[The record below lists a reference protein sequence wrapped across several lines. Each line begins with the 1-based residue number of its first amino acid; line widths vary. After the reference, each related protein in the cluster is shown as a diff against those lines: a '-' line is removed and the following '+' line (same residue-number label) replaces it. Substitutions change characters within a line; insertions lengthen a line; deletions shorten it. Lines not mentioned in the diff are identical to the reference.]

1 MKTKKLLSLII
12 FLLTIFSLSFLNIKT
27 NASTEYEYITTSKGS
42 YLTYRGTNVKVEV
55 PTTYTKQATEFRGV
69 WVSPYA
75 GDVTG
80 YTTTQSVWQNELLSV
95 LDNMEKLNLNVIIF
109 HLRTHNDALY
119 DTDLAPKS
127 SYVSAANFKYWDYLS
142 WFIEECHNRGIEFHA
157 WLNPYRISS
166 SSTTM
171 SKVLSKYES
180 YRKNPARKQENVLIG
195 KNGAILDPGRP
206 EVKEYL
212 VDVCMEIIKK
222 YDVDAIHFD
231 DYFYISDVDDSAT
244 YNKYKSEYNN
254 VNIQTFRRLQVD
266 DFIETLSEEM
276 YNYNIA
282 NNKAVQLGISP
293 SGVYRNGSYTTNYQ
307 YDENGTLISPTA
319 SNTAGYAHYDA
330 PLYSDT
336 KKWIDNEWI
345 DYITPQLYGSFEST
359 GCCYADAID
368 WWSQVVKYKKVN
380 LYSGLGIYKSLSDS
394 SDSGWYAKNNRT
406 LELQLKYNQK
416 HSEVKGFCL
425 YQYRTIRDNLNSN
438 SDFKNVFTN
447 FLTKKA
453 LTPKILRYSYEVGE
467 PSNLKLIQGINKTT
481 LLFDSATNSVKYAIY
496 QMKNDTIDYTDPEQL
511 IDIIGEQEVNCLSID
526 NFDGNYT
533 YAIVAINQANDK
545 SNEVTIKGNNYL
557 TTIDFPFAKLSSIN
571 INSVVKSGQSYNLI
585 IEKAITYVGDDVVYK
600 IYRSFDQKNWELLE
614 EEKAFNSLS
623 KSVRLKFND
632 MLKQEY
638 LKVVITNEFG
648 EIESDIIKVDITNL
662 QSKDILEYWLNKFN
676 DEILDIFYIE

>member
-1 MKTKKLLSLII
+1 MKTKKLLTLII

-27 NASTEYEYITTSKGS
+27 NASTEFEYITTSKGS
-42 YLTYRGTNVKVEV
+42 YLTYRGTNIKVEV
-55 PTTYTKQATEFRGV
+55 PTTYTKQTIEFRGV

-95 LDNMEKLNLNVIIF
+95 LDNMEKLNLNALIF

-127 SYVSAANFKYWDYLS
+127 SYVSAANFKNWDYLP
-142 WFIEECHNRGIEFHA
+142 WLIEECHNRGIEFHA

-166 SSTTM
+166 SSTTINN
-171 SKVLSKYES
+171 VLSKYES

-266 DFIETLSEEM
+266 EFIESLSEEM

-345 DYITPQLYGSFEST
+345 DYITPQLYGSFESV

-394 SDSGWYAKNNRT
+394 SDSGWYAKDNKT

-425 YQYRTIRDNLNSN
+425 YQYRTIRDNLNTN

-447 FLTKKA
+447 FLTNKA

-467 PSNLKLIQGINKTT
+467 PSNLKLIQGTNKTT
-481 LLFDSATNSVKYAIY
+481 LLFDTANNAVKYAIY
-496 QMKNDTIDYTDPEQL
+496 KLEYDTIDYNDPEQL
-511 IDIIGEQEVNCLSID
+511 INIIGEQEVNCLNID
-526 NFDGNYT
+526 NFDSNCA
-533 YAIVAINQANDK
+533 YAVVAINQANEK
-545 SNEVTIKGNNYL
+545 SCEVTIKGNNYL
-557 TTIDFPFAKLSSIN
+557 TTIDFPFAKLSNIN
-571 INSVVKSGQSYNLI
+571 INSTVKSGQAYNLI

-600 IYRSFDQKNWELLE
+600 IYRSFDQETWELLE

-623 KSVRLKFND
+623 KSVRLKFNSI
-632 MLKQEY
+632 LKQEY
-638 LKVVITNEFG
+638 LKVVISNEFG
-648 EIESDIIKVDITNL
+648 EIESDIIKIDITNL
-662 QSKDILEYWLNKFN
+662 QSKDILEYCLNKFN
-676 DEILDIFYIE
+676 SDILNIFYIE